1 MVAVIE
7 PFDMVA
13 LAIAVVPIPTPI
25 EGGELILIVADPLY
39 PEPPF
44 VMSNEDIVPA
54 ADTIAVTAAPTLISP
69 EVISASIVLY
79 DKL

>member
-1 MVAVIE
+1 M
-7 PFDMVA
+7 
-13 LAIAVVPIPTPI
+13 
-25 EGGELILIVADPLY
+25 ADPLY

-69 EVISASIVLY
+69 EVISASIVPVCYSHLTLPT
-79 DKL
+79 KG

>member
-1 MVAVIE
+1 M
-7 PFDMVA
+7 
-13 LAIAVVPIPTPI
+13 
-25 EGGELILIVADPLY
+25 ADPLY